1 MQGIVDEER
10 QRDHPQPPSA
20 RRVATGRACLGCC
33 SSSPMS
39 PHRLVVTPATQAR
52 RARNKHHRIYG
63 PEHLV
68 VHYVEEGEGGQ
79 GSQLGVFLPGFP
91 SQLGAPLG

>member
-10 QRDHPQPPSA
+10 QRDHPHPPSA
-20 RRVATGRACLGCC
+20 RRVATGRACLGYC

-63 PEHLV
+63 MEHLASLPLERRKRV
-68 VHYVEEGEGGQ
+68 QHDRFR
-79 GSQLGVFLPGFP
+79 SHRKVFIRL
-91 SQLGAPLG
+91 